1 MNDFDWESQL
11 LEENKTLRQIISD
24 MADEDSANA
33 LKYQKLRDSVDKSIE
48 EIADMQS
55 HIQSKDEATDQYWV
69 FVDKFDVL
77 DILKRNIGE

>member
-1 MNDFDWESQL
+1 
-11 LEENKTLRQIISD
+11 
-24 MADEDSANA
+24 MADYITKEQAFELLDDGDMYARKA
-33 LKYQKLRDSVDKSIE
+33 LAEMKPADVIEHSKVDKAIE

-55 HIQSKDEATDQYWV
+55 HIQLKDNTTNEYWI